1 MQILYFNTPEEYYAY
16 LRGYMPEIKGKE
28 VTKECSKK
36 KVKNENKSKS
46 K

>member
-16 LRGYMPEIKGKE
+16 LRGDMPEIKGKE
-28 VTKECSKK
+28 VKK